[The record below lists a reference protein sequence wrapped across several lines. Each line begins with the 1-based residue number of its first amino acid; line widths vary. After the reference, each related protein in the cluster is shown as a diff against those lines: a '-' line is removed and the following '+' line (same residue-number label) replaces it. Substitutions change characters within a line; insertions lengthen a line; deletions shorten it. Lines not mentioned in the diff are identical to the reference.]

1 MLVFFIETSDCVIIK
16 RMKTKIKR
24 PKIAGCQK
32 VIDYSHT
39 ALYLAA
45 VLLDVVV
52 LKPINVSRSCSLK
65 MASMFIAHCTCH

>member
-1 MLVFFIETSDCVIIK
+1 MLVFIETSDCVIIK
-16 RMKTKIKR
+16 RMKTKVKR

-32 VIDYSHT
+32 VADYSHT